1 MRGGHRVQGTLCS
14 QLNAR
19 ASLQLC
25 GLDWAVFKN
34 LRTSTKLFLLCG
46 MFVGAI
52 ILATYSLI
60 KEKQIAIGLVR
71 KELVGAQYLEALRGV
86 YALILAEGAD
96 VSQGAQSQASVDA
109 ALSTLAAAE
118 ADNGG
123 SLHTARLAQDLAT
136 AVRDLVVQ
144 GSGDE
149 KRTLTVAALAR
160 ARDLAARIGDESN
173 LALDPDLDSYYV
185 QDIVVKK
192 VPALRSQMG
201 DLQSLLTSSPSG
213 DDLQVRPLLLD
224 GMIRSSIEE
233 IERDATT
240 AYRGATDGQ
249 LKQAI
254 APAISTMVLA
264 INSYL
269 GTANAVLR
277 GQSSPTSLLH
287 SYATAHQGVDS
298 AWAASKAELN
308 GLLNKRLSNL
318 LRKLRGSLLL
328 NGLVA
333 GLSLL
338 FAAMTYRQIVRP
350 LRQLEE
356 LAGNVRETKDY
367 GLRIDLDRRD
377 EIGQLATAFNAML
390 AELATAREREVADQ
404 ARNAAMQAEY
414 TRVARF
420 TTMGELAASIAH
432 EINQPLAAVVNN
444 ANAGLRWLDN
454 RPPNT
459 EEVRAALRR
468 IVNDGERGGSII
480 ESIRAMLKKGVRE
493 RTQLN
498 LNELIRDVT
507 RLTQGQFQ
515 RYGVSIRSELADDLP
530 SVLADRIQ
538 LQQVILN
545 LFMNAAEAMVSIS
558 DRERLV
564 RVRSKKH
571 DGDGALIAVE
581 DCGPGVAPEDAK
593 RIFEAFF
600 TTKAEGMGMG
610 LSICRSIVESH
621 GGRITVAKAIPQGT
635 VFQVTLPGNST

>member
-1 MRGGHRVQGTLCS
+1 
-14 QLNAR
+14 
-19 ASLQLC
+19 
-25 GLDWAVFKN
+25 VFKH

-52 ILATYSLI
+52 ILTTYSLI
-60 KEKQIAIGLVR
+60 EEKQIAIGFVR
-71 KELVGAQYLEALRGV
+71 KELVGAQYLEALREL
-86 YALILAEGAD
+86 YAVILAEDAD
-96 VSQGAQSQASVDA
+96 ASQGAQSVDA
-109 ALSTLAAAE
+109 ALGTLATAE
-118 ADNGG
+118 ADTGG
-123 SLHTARLAQDLAT
+123 SLHTAGLAQNLAT
-136 AVRDLVVQ
+136 AIRGLVAEES
-144 GSGDE
+144 SGE
-149 KRTLTVAALAR
+149 KHTLIVEALAK

-192 VPALRSQMG
+192 VPALLSQMG
-201 DLQSLLTSSPSG
+201 ELQSLPTGSLSG
-213 DDLQVRPLLLD
+213 DDLHVRPLLLD

-233 IERDATT
+233 IERDAAA
-240 AYRGATDGQ
+240 AYRRDTDAQ

-254 APAISTMVLA
+254 AAPISTMVSA
-264 INSYL
+264 VNSYL
-269 GTANAVLR
+269 GTANASLS

-287 SYATAHQGVDS
+287 SYETAFQAVDS
-298 AWAASKAELN
+298 GWAVNEAELK
-308 GLLNKRLSNL
+308 GLLNERLSNL
-318 LRKLRGSLLL
+318 LGKLRGSLFLI
-328 NGLVA
+328 GLVA

-444 ANAGLRWLDN
+444 ANAGLRWLN
-454 RPPNT
+454 NLPPNT

-498 LNELIRDVT
+498 LNELICDVM

-515 RYGVSIRSELADDLP
+515 RNGVSIRSELADDLP
-530 SVLADRIQ
+530 SVLADRVQ

-545 LFMNAAEAMVSIS
+545 LFMNAAEAMLSIPE
-558 DRERLV
+558 RERLV
-564 RVRSKKH
+564 CVRSGKH
-571 DGDGALIAVE
+571 DGGGAVIAVE
-581 DCGPGVAPEDAK
+581 DSGPGVEPEDAK

-621 GGRITVAKAIPQGT
+621 GGRITVAKAVPQGT
-635 VFQVTLPGNST
+635 VFQVTLPGNTT

>member
-1 MRGGHRVQGTLCS
+1 
-14 QLNAR
+14 
-19 ASLQLC
+19 
-25 GLDWAVFKN
+25 VFKH
-34 LRTSTKLFLLCG
+34 LRTGTKLFLLCG

-52 ILATYSLI
+52 ILTTYSLI
-60 KEKQIAIGLVR
+60 EEKQIAIGFVR
-71 KELVGAQYLEALRGV
+71 KELVGAQYLEALREL
-86 YALILAEGAD
+86 YAVILAEDAD
-96 VSQGAQSQASVDA
+96 ASQGAQSQASVDA
-109 ALSTLAAAE
+109 ALGTLATAE
-118 ADNGG
+118 ADTGG
-123 SLHTARLAQDLAT
+123 SLHTAGLAQNLAT
-136 AVRDLVVQ
+136 AIRGLVAE
-144 GSGDE
+144 GPSGE
-149 KRTLTVAALAR
+149 KHTLIVEALAK

-192 VPALRSQMG
+192 VPALLSQMG
-201 DLQSLLTSSPSG
+201 ELQSLLTGSPSG
-213 DDLQVRPLLLD
+213 DDLHVRPLLFD

-233 IERDATT
+233 IERDAAA
-240 AYRGATDGQ
+240 AYRRDTDAQ

-254 APAISTMVLA
+254 APPISTMVSA
-264 INSYL
+264 VNSYL
-269 GTANAVLR
+269 GTANAFLS

-287 SYATAHQGVDS
+287 SYETAFQAVDS
-298 AWAASKAELN
+298 GWVVNEAELK
-308 GLLNKRLSNL
+308 GLLNERLSNL
-318 LRKLRGSLLL
+318 LGKLRGSLFLI
-328 NGLVA
+328 GLVA

-444 ANAGLRWLDN
+444 ANAGLRWLN
-454 RPPNT
+454 NLPPNT

-468 IVNDGERGGSII
+468 IVNDGERGGRII

-498 LNELIRDVT
+498 LNELICDVM

-515 RYGVSIRSELADDLP
+515 RHGVSIRSELADDLP
-530 SVLADRIQ
+530 SVLADRVQ

-545 LFMNAAEAMVSIS
+545 LFMNAAEAMLSIPV
-558 DRERLV
+558 RERLV
-564 RVRSKKH
+564 CVRSGKH
-571 DGDGALIAVE
+571 DGGGALIAVE
-581 DCGPGVAPEDAK
+581 DSGPGVEPEDAN

-635 VFQVTLPGNST
+635 VFQVTLPGNMT

>member
-1 MRGGHRVQGTLCS
+1 M
-14 QLNAR
+14 
-19 ASLQLC
+19 
-25 GLDWAVFKN
+25 FKN

-60 KEKQIAIGLVR
+60 EEKQIAIGFVR

-86 YALILAEGAD
+86 YAVILAEDAD
-96 VSQGAQSQASVDA
+96 ASQAARSQASVDA
-109 ALSTLAAAE
+109 ALSTLAE
-118 ADNGG
+118 ATGG
-123 SLHTARLAQDLAT
+123 SLHTAGFAQDLAT
-136 AVRDLVVQ
+136 SVRDLVAQ
-144 GSGDE
+144 GSGNE

-160 ARDLAARIGDESN
+160 ARDLAARIGDASN

-192 VPALRSQMG
+192 VPALLSQMG
-201 DLQSLLTSSPSG
+201 ELQSLLTSSPSG

-254 APAISTMVLA
+254 APAISTMVSA
-264 INSYL
+264 TNSYL

-338 FAAMTYRQIVRP
+338 FAALAYRQIVGP
-350 LRQLEE
+350 LRQLEG
-356 LAGNVRETKDY
+356 LAEEVRDTKDY
-367 GLRIDLDRRD
+367 GLRLNLDRRD

-404 ARNAAMQAEY
+404 ARHAAMQAEY
-414 TRVARF
+414 SRVARF

-444 ANAGLRWLDN
+444 ANAGLRWLNN

-468 IVNDGERGGSII
+468 IVNDGERGSSII
-480 ESIRAMLKKGVRE
+480 ESIRAMLKKGVGE
-493 RTQLN
+493 RSQLN
-498 LNELIRDVT
+498 LNELICDVM
-507 RLTQGQFQ
+507 RLTEGQFQ
-515 RYGVSIRSELADDLP
+515 RHGVSIRSELADDLP

-564 RVRSKKH
+564 RVRSENH
-571 DGDGALIAVE
+571 GGEGALIAVE
-581 DCGPGVAPEDAK
+581 DSGPGVEPEDAK

-621 GGRITVAKAIPQGT
+621 GGRITVAKAVPQGT
-635 VFQVTLPGNST
+635 VFQVTLPGNSR

>member
-1 MRGGHRVQGTLCS
+1 
-14 QLNAR
+14 
-19 ASLQLC
+19 
-25 GLDWAVFKN
+25 VFKH

-52 ILATYSLI
+52 ILTTYSLI
-60 KEKQIAIGLVR
+60 EEKQIAIGFVR
-71 KELVGAQYLEALRGV
+71 KELVGAQYLEALREL
-86 YALILAEGAD
+86 YAVILAEDAD
-96 VSQGAQSQASVDA
+96 ASQGAQSVDA
-109 ALSTLAAAE
+109 ALGTLATAE
-118 ADNGG
+118 ADTGG
-123 SLHTARLAQDLAT
+123 SLHTAGLAQNLAT
-136 AVRDLVVQ
+136 AIRGLVAEES
-144 GSGDE
+144 SGE
-149 KRTLTVAALAR
+149 KHTLIVEALAK

-192 VPALRSQMG
+192 VPALLSQMG
-201 DLQSLLTSSPSG
+201 ELQSLLTGSLSG
-213 DDLQVRPLLLD
+213 DDLHVRPLLLD

-233 IERDATT
+233 IERDAAA
-240 AYRGATDGQ
+240 AYRRDTDAQ

-254 APAISTMVLA
+254 AAPISTMVSA
-264 INSYL
+264 VNSYL
-269 GTANAVLR
+269 GTANASLS

-287 SYATAHQGVDS
+287 SYETAFQAVDS
-298 AWAASKAELN
+298 GWAVNEAELK
-308 GLLNKRLSNL
+308 GLLNERLSNL
-318 LRKLRGSLLL
+318 LGKLRGSLFLI
-328 NGLVA
+328 GLVA

-444 ANAGLRWLDN
+444 ANAGLRWLN
-454 RPPNT
+454 NLPPNT

-498 LNELIRDVT
+498 LNELICDVM

-515 RYGVSIRSELADDLP
+515 RNGVSIRSELADDLP
-530 SVLADRIQ
+530 SVLADRVQ

-545 LFMNAAEAMVSIS
+545 LFMNAAEAMLSIPE
-558 DRERLV
+558 RERLV
-564 RVRSKKH
+564 CVRSGKH
-571 DGDGALIAVE
+571 DGGGAVIAVE
-581 DCGPGVAPEDAK
+581 DSGPGVEPEDAK

-621 GGRITVAKAIPQGT
+621 GGRITVAKAVPQGT
-635 VFQVTLPGNST
+635 VFQVTLPGNTT

>member
-1 MRGGHRVQGTLCS
+1 
-14 QLNAR
+14 
-19 ASLQLC
+19 
-25 GLDWAVFKN
+25 VFKN

-60 KEKQIAIGLVR
+60 EEKQIAIGFVR

-86 YALILAEGAD
+86 YAVILAEDAD
-96 VSQGAQSQASVDA
+96 ASQAAQSQASVDA

-118 ADNGG
+118 ATSGP
-123 SLHTARLAQDLAT
+123 LHTARFAQDLAT
-136 AVRDLVVQ
+136 SVRDLVAQ

-149 KRTLTVAALAR
+149 KRTLIVAALAR

-192 VPALRSQMG
+192 VPALLSQMG
-201 DLQSLLTSSPSG
+201 ELQSLLTSSPSG

-240 AYRGATDGQ
+240 AYRGATDGE

-254 APAISTMVLA
+254 APAISTMVSA
-264 INSYL
+264 TDSYL

-287 SYATAHQGVDS
+287 SYATAYQGVDS

-338 FAAMTYRQIVRP
+338 FAVLAYRQIVGP
-350 LRQLEE
+350 LRQLEG
-356 LAGNVRETKDY
+356 LAGKVRDTKDY
-367 GLRIDLDRRD
+367 GLRLNLDRRD

-390 AELATAREREVADQ
+390 AELAAAHEREVADQ
-404 ARNAAMQAEY
+404 ARYGAMQAEY
-414 TRVARF
+414 MRVSRL
-420 TTMGELAASIAH
+420 TTMGEFAASIAH
-432 EINQPLAAVVNN
+432 EINQPLADVVNN
-444 ANAGLRWLDN
+444 ANAGLRWLNN
-454 RPPNT
+454 RPPNI
-459 EEVRAALRR
+459 EEVRAALKR
-468 IVNDGERGGSII
+468 IANDGERGGSII
-480 ESIRAMLKKGVRE
+480 ESIRAMLKKGDRKKTE
-493 RTQLN
+493 LN
-498 LNELIRDVT
+498 LNELICDVM
-507 RLTQGQFQ
+507 RLTQAQFQ
-515 RYGVSIRSELADDLP
+515 RHGVSIRSELADDLP
-530 SVLADRIQ
+530 SVLASRVQ

-558 DRERLV
+558 ERERIMW
-564 RVRSKKH
+564 VRSQKH
-571 DGDGALIAVE
+571 NGNGALIAVE
-581 DCGPGVAPEDAK
+581 DSGPGVEPEDAK

-621 GGRITVAKAIPQGT
+621 GGRITVAKAVPQGT
-635 VFQVTLPGNST
+635 VFQVTLPGNSR